1 MIYMAR
7 CSIPLHLFDCET
19 EGFSDT
25 VKKNET
31 IVDSPDRYFDTVM
44 NQTSFGNDS
53 EVQVVGSECDL
64 EDLED
69 E

>member
-7 CSIPLHLFDCET
+7 CSIPLHLFET
-19 EGFSDT
+19 ESFSDT

-44 NQTSFGNDS
+44 NQTSFGNDF